1 MTKEELE
8 RYLAE
13 GLSLEQIGKRV
24 GRNPSTISYHLK
36 KHGLKAV
43 NQGRHAN
50 RGGISQRLLEAMAE
64 EGLSLAAMAEQLDR
78 SIGTVRYWLHRYGLE
93 ATSGSRRWREGREAR
108 KAGLKKAVLE
118 CRHHGRTQFILENGG
133 GWRCMRCR
141 RDAVVRWR
149 RNAKRRLVEE
159 AGGRCVICGYDRF
172 PGALEFHHLDPSAK
186 EFGLSTRG
194 LTRSIEKLR
203 AEAQKCVLL
212 CATCHAE
219 VEGGYSLLPVRGP
232 QSRI

>member
-8 RYLAE
+8 GYLAD

-24 GRNPSTISYHLK
+24 GRNPSTVSYHLK
-36 KHGLKAV
+36 KYGLKPV

-50 RGGISQRLLEAMAE
+50 KGGINRKVLQDLAAD
-64 EGLSLAAMAEQLDR
+64 GLSLAAMAERLGR
-78 SIGTVRYWLHRYGLE
+78 SIGTVRYWLNRYGLE
-93 ATSGSRRWREGREAR
+93 ATAGSRRWREGQEAR
-108 KAGLKKAVLE
+108 QAGLKKVVLE
-118 CRHHGRTQFILENGG
+118 CRHHGRTEFTLENGG
-133 GWRCMRCR
+133 GWRCVRCR
-141 RDAVVRWR
+141 RAAVIRWR

-203 AEAQKCVLL
+203 AEASKCVLL
-212 CATCHAE
+212 CARCHAE
-219 VEGGYSLLPVRGP
+219 VEGGYASLP
-232 QSRI
+232 S